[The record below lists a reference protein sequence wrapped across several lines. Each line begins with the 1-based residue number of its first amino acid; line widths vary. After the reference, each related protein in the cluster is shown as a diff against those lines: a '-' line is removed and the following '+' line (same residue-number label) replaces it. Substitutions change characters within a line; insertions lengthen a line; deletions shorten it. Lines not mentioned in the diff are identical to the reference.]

1 MVLCHVGRI
10 RTATALPQVATDVM
24 LEGSERP
31 QMSNAE
37 MAPLALWSPSTY
49 SRSKML
55 YVLILA
61 IYALLYHGYHSY
73 MNVKVG
79 NDC

>member
-1 MVLCHVGRI
+1 M
-10 RTATALPQVATDVM
+10 ATALPQVATDVM

-61 IYALLYHGYHSY
+61 IYGIDYALLYHGYHSY

-79 NDC
+79 HDC